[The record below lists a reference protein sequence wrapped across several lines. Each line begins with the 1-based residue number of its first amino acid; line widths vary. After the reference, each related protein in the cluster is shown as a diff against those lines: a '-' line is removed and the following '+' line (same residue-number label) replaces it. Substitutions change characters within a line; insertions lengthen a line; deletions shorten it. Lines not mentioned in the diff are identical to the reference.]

1 LPVHFKKNVR
11 LAAQDVRLDRLLDEI
26 HGARFI
32 TPETTLT
39 STARCHEYNGDMTRS
54 LIASH
59 EFCKL
64 KSVKSG
70 PLDVNQRQRN
80 IMLQQQFKRV
90 ITGFRFQQL

>member
-1 LPVHFKKNVR
+1 
-11 LAAQDVRLDRLLDEI
+11 
-26 HGARFI
+26 
-32 TPETTLT
+32 
-39 STARCHEYNGDMTRS
+39 MTRS

-70 PLDVNQRQRN
+70 HLDVNQRQRN